1 MLGTPTQ
8 ITNLMSLGT
17 PHPPC
22 LCVLIIK
29 QPHMTV
35 TDQGGPVKCVETQKI
50 VQANL
55 EGIQWR
61 GGTQTDTHK
70 GPHSTLCT

>member
-1 MLGTPTQ
+1 
-8 ITNLMSLGT
+8 MSLGT
-17 PHPPC
+17 PHPHV
-22 LCVLIIK
+22 LCFDHK

-35 TDQGGPVKCVETQKI
+35 TDQGGSVKCVETQKI

-61 GGTQTDTHK
+61 GTQTDTK
-70 GPHSTLCT
+70 GPHSTL